1 VPKILI
7 ADALSEVAI
16 SSLRETGLETDVK
29 TGLSEDELVELI
41 GNYEGVIVRSGT
53 KVTARV
59 LDAAKK
65 LKVVGRAGVGVDN
78 VDVEAASRRGVVVM
92 NTPLGNITSAAEH
105 ALALLM
111 ALARNIPAADWSM
124 KSGQWDKK
132 RFAGVELAEKTLG
145 VVGMGKIG
153 QIVTRTML
161 AKGMKVLAFD
171 PFLPERRA
179 RELGATLVEFDDLLA
194 RADFITI
201 HAPLTDRTRDLFDA
215 GAFGKMKKGVR
226 IVNCARGGIV
236 NEADLAK
243 ALADGKVAGAAL
255 DVFEQE
261 PLPAESPLRG
271 VPNVVL
277 TPHLG
282 ASTKEAQEKVADAI
296 AEQFALF
303 FTTGKILNAVNL
315 SVTLTPEIEPFANLA
330 RTLGS
335 MLSQL
340 SSKPPVR
347 LLCSARGRIAAEDT
361 HALAVSALQ
370 GLLSHWHDRTVNLVN
385 APMVAEERGI
395 VITEE
400 KSLES
405 PSYANVVRVAV
416 ETDDGECS
424 VAGTVFEGREP
435 RITEIDGFVVDI
447 KPEGHMIVLFYPDR
461 PGMVGKFGT
470 ILGNADINIA
480 GMDVGRKEKRGRAC
494 IALSVDEVVP
504 PSVLDE
510 MRKAIET
517 GEAHLVKL

>member
-1 VPKILI
+1 MARILV
-7 ADALSEVAI
+7 ADKLSESGIAA
-16 SSLRETGLETDVK
+16 LRESGLDVDVDTGR
-29 TGLSEDELVELI
+29 SEDELAGLI
-41 GNYEGVIVRSGT
+41 PDYDGLIVRSAT
-53 KVTARV
+53 KVTARI
-59 LDAAKK
+59 LDAARK

-78 VDVEAASRRGVVVM
+78 VDVEAASRRGVLVM

-111 ALARNIPAADWSM
+111 ALARNIPAADRSM
-124 KSGQWDKK
+124 KDGRWDRK

-161 AKGMKVLAFD
+161 AKGMKVIAFD

-179 RELGATLVEFDDLLA
+179 RELGTDLVEFDELLGQ
-194 RADFITI
+194 ADFITI
-201 HAPLTDRTRDLFDA
+201 HTPLTDKTRDLFNA
-215 GAFGKMKKGVR
+215 EAFGKMKTGVR

-236 NEADLAK
+236 NEADLAA
-243 ALADGKVAGAAL
+243 ALAEGKVAGAAL
-255 DVFEQE
+255 DVFDRE
-261 PLPAESPLRG
+261 PLPPDNPLRG
-271 VPNVVL
+271 APNIVL

-282 ASTKEAQEKVADAI
+282 ASTKEAQVKVAEAI

-303 FTTGKILNAVNL
+303 FAKGKIMNAVNL
-315 SVTLTPEIEPFANLA
+315 SVTLTPEIEPFAGLA
-330 RTLGS
+330 GTLGG

-340 SSKPPVR
+340 STKPPVR
-347 LLCSARGRIAAEDT
+347 LLCAARGRIAAEDT
-361 HALAVSALQ
+361 HALAVYALQ

-405 PSYANVVRVAV
+405 PTYANLVRVTV

-435 RITEIDGFVVDI
+435 RITEIRGFAVDI

-470 ILGNADINIA
+470 ILGDAGINIA

-494 IALSVDEVVP
+494 IALSVDEDVP
-504 PSVLDE
+504 EDVLDE
-510 MRKAIET
+510 MRGVIET
-517 GEAHLVKL
+517 GEAYLVKL